1 MIIIIIMIKE
11 ESTKIVKFISNGS
24 VFLVL
29 EFGSNNYMVN
39 SLINLILY
47 YLAAKKILKT
57 LLGWV
62 IVFLHKLRSS

>member
-1 MIIIIIMIKE
+1 MIIIIIIKE

-47 YLAAKKILKT
+47 YLAAIKNIQN
-57 LLGWV
+57 
-62 IVFLHKLRSS
+62 IVRMSNCVST

>member
-47 YLAAKKILKT
+47 YLAAIKNIQN
-57 LLGWV
+57 
-62 IVFLHKLRSS
+62 IVRMSNCVST

>member
-1 MIIIIIMIKE
+1 MIIIIIIIKE

-47 YLAAKKILKT
+47 YLAAIKNIQY
-57 LLGWV
+57 
-62 IVFLHKLRSS
+62 IVRMSNCVST

>member
-1 MIIIIIMIKE
+1 MIIIIIIIMIKE

-47 YLAAKKILKT
+47 YLAAIKNIQN
-57 LLGWV
+57 
-62 IVFLHKLRSS
+62 IVRMSNCVST

>member
-1 MIIIIIMIKE
+1 MIKE

-47 YLAAKKILKT
+47 YLAAIKNIQN
-57 LLGWV
+57 
-62 IVFLHKLRSS
+62 IVRMSNCVST

>member
-1 MIIIIIMIKE
+1 MIIIIIIMIKE

-47 YLAAKKILKT
+47 YLAAIKNIQN
-57 LLGWV
+57 
-62 IVFLHKLRSS
+62 IVRMSNCVST

>member
-47 YLAAKKILKT
+47 YLAAIKNIEN
-57 LLGWV
+57 
-62 IVFLHKLRSS
+62 IVRMSNCVST